1 MKLCA
6 ATITVL
12 LVGLLEPCLSFPPAA
27 DAPLS
32 NSPNSFGA
40 LYKGSHEGEAHT
52 LAQTNTDS
60 RGVGSSAMQAGLAGS
75 GKLEGAVLTGGPG
88 GNKAAG
94 TYFGDLQG
102 QGSMTAD
109 TQSYS
114 TPTGSVSRTST
125 RTGLS
130 AGTGSISGGSLSSAS
145 GFGWRK

>member
-40 LYKGSHEGEAHT
+40 FYEGSHEGDAYT
-52 LAQTNTDS
+52 LSETDTDS
-60 RGVGSSAMQAGLAGS
+60 RGIGSAAMQGGLAGP
-75 GKLEGAVLTGGPG
+75 GKLHGAVLTGGPG
-88 GNKAAG
+88 GNKGYG
-94 TYFGDLQG
+94 TYFGELQG
-102 QGSMTAD
+102 QGATKAD

-114 TPTGSVSRTST
+114 TPTGSVSTTST
-125 RTGLS
+125 DSRLS
-130 AGTGSISGGSLSSAS
+130 AGTGSISGGSLSSAPGLS
-145 GFGWRK
+145 WLK

>member
-1 MKLCA
+1 MLCA

-40 LYKGSHEGEAHT
+40 P
-52 LAQTNTDS
+52 
-60 RGVGSSAMQAGLAGS
+60 MQAGLAGS

>member
-6 ATITVL
+6 ATIAVL

-40 LYKGSHEGEAHT
+40 LYKGSHEGDAYT
-52 LAQTNTDS
+52 RSQTNTDS
-60 RGVGSSAMQAGLAGS
+60 RGIGSAGMQGGLAGP

-88 GNKAAG
+88 GNTAAG

-102 QGSMTAD
+102 QGAMKAD

-114 TPTGSVSRTST
+114 TPTGSVSTAATES
-125 RTGLS
+125 LLL
-130 AGTGSISGGSLSSAS
+130 GTGSISGGSPAGES
-145 GFGWRK
+145 GFGWRN

>member
-1 MKLCA
+1 MLCA

-94 TYFGDLQG
+94 T
-102 QGSMTAD
+102 
-109 TQSYS
+109 
-114 TPTGSVSRTST
+114 T